1 MGIADRRTEAAVIPG
16 LPRGGE
22 GAERAPLSAGLLAA
36 LALLSAFTPIA
47 MDLYLPAF
55 PQMAQDLAVGSGQIQ
70 QTMTAFLVGACVG
83 QFAFGPL
90 SDRLGRRGPLLAGT
104 ALAVLASAGAAL
116 SPEIDLLI
124 LARFLQGLTSA
135 AGMVIGRA
143 VIADRAVGRDAARG
157 FTLVTT
163 VNAVVPVLAPF
174 TGSLVLGLGGWR
186 AVLGVI
192 AVVAAMTLAA
202 VVVQVPE
209 SLPLSRRAHRR
220 APDGQ
225 ARDGDRPRAL
235 TSRQYLTHML
245 CFVFAF
251 ATLMAYISSSSF
263 LYQDVMGW
271 SPVEYG
277 LLFGMNGLVM
287 TIVSIWAMRRMRVT
301 EPARLLDAGLAVLAT
316 GAAGLL
322 AVAVV
327 GVDPRWLMVPLIV
340 VVASLGL
347 VMGSSTSIAL
357 AAAPH
362 SSGSASAVLGGVQ
375 FGMAAVISWLLA
387 VTSSEARPL
396 AVIVFATAVIA
407 LLLRRAGAREAG
419 AVGRRAASD
428 PS

>member
-16 LPRGGE
+16 RPRGDE
-22 GAERAPLSAGLLAA
+22 DAERAPLSAGLLAA

-104 ALAVLASAGAAL
+104 ALAVLASAGAAV
-116 SPEIDLLI
+116 SPGIDLLI

-192 AVVAAMTLAA
+192 AGVASATLAA

-209 SLPLSRRAHRR
+209 SLPVSRRAHRR
-220 APDGQ
+220 APD
-225 ARDGDRPRAL
+225 DRPRAL

-271 SPVEYG
+271 NPVEYG

-287 TIVSIWAMRRMRVT
+287 TIVSVWAMRRMRVT
-301 EPARLLDAGLAVLAT
+301 EPARLLDAGLAVLVA

-357 AAAPH
+357 AAVPH

-387 VTSSEARPL
+387 TTSSEARPL
-396 AVIVFATAVIA
+396 AVIVFVTAAIA
-407 LLLRRAGAREAG
+407 LLLRRVGAREAG
-419 AVGRRAASD
+419 AVRRRAASD

>member
-1 MGIADRRTEAAVIPG
+1 MGITDRRTEAAVSPDR
-16 LPRGGE
+16 PRADE
-22 GAERAPLSAGLLAA
+22 DAERTPLSAGLLAA

-55 PQMAQDLAVGSGQIQ
+55 PQMAQDLDVGSGQIQ

-116 SPEIDLLI
+116 SPGIDLLI

-186 AVLGVI
+186 AVLGV
-192 AVVAAMTLAA
+192 VAAVAAATLVA

-220 APDGQ
+220 AP
-225 ARDGDRPRAL
+225 GDRPQAL

-277 LLFGMNGLVM
+277 LLFGMNGLVI

-301 EPARLLDAGLAVLAT
+301 EPARLLDAGLAVLVA

-322 AVAVV
+322 AVAVI

-357 AAAPH
+357 AAVPH
-362 SSGSASAVLGGVQ
+362 SSGSASAVLGGAQ
-375 FGMAAVISWLLA
+375 FGMAAAISWLLA
-387 VTSSEARPL
+387 ATSSEARPL
-396 AVIVFATAVIA
+396 GVIVFATAAIA
-407 LLLRRAGAREAG
+407 FLLRRVGAREAG
-419 AVGRRAASD
+419 AVRRRAASG